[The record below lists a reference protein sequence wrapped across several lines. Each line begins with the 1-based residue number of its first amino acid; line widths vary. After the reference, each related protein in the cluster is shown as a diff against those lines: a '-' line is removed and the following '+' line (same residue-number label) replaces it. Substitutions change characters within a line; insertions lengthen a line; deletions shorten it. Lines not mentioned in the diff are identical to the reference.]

1 MVLGALIVVFGGFAA
16 GAYALGFIA
25 VGSGGVLSGYL
36 LDWRSDT
43 RAAIAVGICVS
54 WVTVVGAL
62 AFVLIL
68 VAAAVVSI
76 RRRGDLRRR
85 R

>member
-36 LDWRSDT
+36 LDWRSDP

-54 WVTVVGAL
+54 WYTVFGAL
-62 AFVLIL
+62 AFALVL
-68 VAAAVVSI
+68 VAAAADAHH
-76 RRRGDLRRR
+76 RRGDSRRR